1 MNRTIAP
8 QIKDAIDFKLSLKP
22 YKYATLSNGVPVYAV
37 EAGSQDVLQLE
48 LVYTAGNC
56 FEKKKGV
63 AAATNFL
70 LKNGTKTRTALEIN
84 EAFDYLG
91 AYCNRACY
99 NETSVVSVH
108 SLSKYLDQL
117 LPVLRDMME
126 NPVFP
131 KEELDIYRQNS
142 KQRLQVNLKK
152 CEFVANRLIDS
163 YIYGPA
169 HPYGVYSNP
178 QDLDEITQIDVEE
191 FYRNHY
197 INGSL
202 QIFIA
207 GRLPEGYLDMLNAS
221 IGLLR
226 AKAPEKEFP
235 VFSTTPA
242 IEKKYR
248 ITNDDAAVQGAVRMA
263 AAFPNKHHPDFQE
276 AIVLNILF
284 GGFFGSRLMSNIR
297 EDKGYTYGIHS
308 YLQNHIQQTAWL
320 VATEAGKDVCEA
332 TIKEV
337 YFEMEKLRNEKV
349 SDEELLL
356 VKNFMIGSILGDL
369 DGPFH
374 IIAKWKNIILN
385 NLSETYF
392 YDSVNSIKNTTA
404 ERMQELANKYLH
416 TENFYELVVY

>member
-22 YKYATLSNGVPVYAV
+22 YQYATLNNGIPVYAV
-37 EAGSQDVLQLE
+37 EAGSQDVVQLE
-48 LVYTAGNC
+48 LVFTAGNC

-70 LKNGTKTRTALEIN
+70 LKNGTKLRTALEIN

-99 NETSVVSVH
+99 NETAVVSVH
-108 SLSKYLDQL
+108 SLSRHLDKL
-117 LPVLRDMME
+117 LPVLRDMIE
-126 NPVFP
+126 NPIFP
-131 KEELDIYRQNS
+131 KEELDIYLQNS

-152 CEFVANRLIDS
+152 CEFVASRLIDS
-163 YIYGPA
+163 YVYGVS
-169 HPYGVYSNP
+169 HPYGTYNNP
-178 QDLDEITQIDVEE
+178 QDLDQIGRSDVET
-191 FYRNHY
+191 FYQSNY
-197 INGSL
+197 VNGSL
-202 QIFIA
+202 QVFIA
-207 GRLPEGYLDMLNAS
+207 GHLPEGYLDMLNAS
-221 IGLLR
+221 IGLLK
-226 AKAPEKEFP
+226 AKAPGKEFP
-235 VFSTTPA
+235 VISTTPA
-242 IEKKYR
+242 SEKKYR
-248 ITNDDAAVQGAVRMA
+248 VVNDDAAVQGAVRIA
-263 AAFPNKHHPDFQE
+263 APFPNKHHPDFQE
-276 AIVLNILF
+276 GIVLNNLF

-308 YLQNHIQQTAWL
+308 YFQNHIQQTAWL
-320 VATEAGKDVCEA
+320 ISTEAGKDVCEA

-349 SDEELLL
+349 SEEELLL

-385 NLSETYF
+385 NLPETYF
-392 YDSVNSIKNTTA
+392 YDSVNSIKNTTP

-416 TENFYELVVY
+416 PEKFYELVVY